1 VNDDRLGQL
10 LRRADEAA
18 PPPVPTGLA
27 DRVRHAAKRQRRTRA
42 LSAIT
47 AAVLL
52 IAAIGVYVA
61 QRTNENRTIV
71 QEPSPAVPIN
81 PRIELARLDI
91 DARIHLELAER
102 MWAMEDVARK
112 TREVPRVV
120 ASPLDLIE
128 HQRQIAATIIVDQ
141 ADRHLLA
148 LDLKDA
154 AAKEYRQAIALFP
167 NTRAASLARRRLD
180 QLGYQ
185 KEG

>member
-1 VNDDRLGQL
+1 
-10 LRRADEAA
+10 
-18 PPPVPTGLA
+18 VPTGLA

-42 LSAIT
+42 LSTLT

-61 QRTNENRTIV
+61 QRANENRTIV
-71 QEPSPAVPIN
+71 RKPSPAVPIN
-81 PRIELARLDI
+81 PHAELARLET

-102 MWAMEDVARK
+102 MWAMEEASRMAL
-112 TREVPRVV
+112 RPQRVV
-120 ASPLDLIE
+120 ASPLELIE
-128 HQRQIAATIIVDQ
+128 RQRQIAATIIVDQ

-167 NTRAASLARRRLD
+167 NTRAAELARRRLD